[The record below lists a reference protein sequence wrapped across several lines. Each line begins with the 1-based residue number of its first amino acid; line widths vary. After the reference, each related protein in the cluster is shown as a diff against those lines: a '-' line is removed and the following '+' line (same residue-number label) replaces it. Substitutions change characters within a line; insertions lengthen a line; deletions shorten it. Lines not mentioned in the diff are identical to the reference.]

1 MKKYNKKS
9 LGSIICGLLCIIIL
23 ISGVI
28 SGKGLKEKA
37 LANSPKKFILEL
49 WHIDTFEGGKG
60 SRKDFLLS
68 SSLKFEKKNNI
79 IISVISHSIESA
91 TLALQNSCPDLI
103 SCGNGL
109 DIIDKVKSVSID
121 CQTKVCKIK
130 NKNYGVSWCRG
141 GYALIGSGEKENLIV
156 SQGDYTLPLLAYK
169 KSGYNFKNIRVLPSQ
184 KAYQEYLIKGGYL
197 LGTQRDIIRLENRG
211 LQVKY
216 EPISQFCDLYQVICI
231 TSTNKEKI
239 SYCQDF
245 IAYLLSSERQK
256 ALENIGMLSTIEQ
269 DLHSDNILND
279 LQKTEIKS
287 VQNFFT
293 NPETLKNITFEL
305 KQELKTC

>member
-103 SCGNGL
+103 SCGNGI
-109 DIIDKVKSVSID
+109 DIVNLVKAVPIKSQDGV
-121 CQTKVCKIK
+121 CQIK
-130 NKNYGVSWCRG
+130 NKK
-141 GYALIGSGEKENLIV
+141 KE
-156 SQGDYTLPLLAYK
+156 
-169 KSGYNFKNIRVLPSQ
+169 
-184 KAYQEYLIKGGYL
+184 
-197 LGTQRDIIRLENRG
+197 
-211 LQVKY
+211 
-216 EPISQFCDLYQVICI
+216 C
-231 TSTNKEKI
+231 
-239 SYCQDF
+239 
-245 IAYLLSSERQK
+245 
-256 ALENIGMLSTIEQ
+256 
-269 DLHSDNILND
+269 
-279 LQKTEIKS
+279 
-287 VQNFFT
+287 
-293 NPETLKNITFEL
+293 
-305 KQELKTC
+305 